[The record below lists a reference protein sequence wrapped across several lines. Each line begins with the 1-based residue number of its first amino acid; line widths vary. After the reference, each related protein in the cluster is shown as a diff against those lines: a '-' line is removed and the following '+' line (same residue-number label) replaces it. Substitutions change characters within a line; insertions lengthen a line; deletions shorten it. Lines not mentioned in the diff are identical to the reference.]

1 MKSFKSEFTL
11 AKIKEPY
18 HLFSEP
24 LQYYNQMIED
34 IESARKY
41 IYIETFRVGKD
52 VIGERFRRAI
62 TKKSKEGVEV
72 RILID
77 YWGAGAVNKDY
88 FKRLIKNGGEVRFF
102 EKIKY
107 NTDIFTRGHKRNH
120 RKLLLID
127 DDLSWVGS
135 SNLTGYNLNWRESM
149 LRIRSSEL
157 TFTLTKLFM
166 QDFRIY
172 NTYIFNKAYNT
183 RLVKTVGFEIIRDA
197 PSIAIKRIN
206 QRFIKMIKNAE
217 KSVTIE
223 TPYFLPGF
231 LLRKAMMDAA
241 KRGVKVTVIL
251 PKQSDV
257 NLVDILRNKYLGPL
271 NKNGINFLFYQPN
284 NLHAKLMLIDKDIFA
299 IGSSNFDYRSF
310 RYLYEIMLIGRHHEI
325 VEQINGHINRTISES
340 TAFDLKRWQDRPIIN
355 KFFEWLLLPFRH
367 LL

>member
-1 MKSFKSEFTL
+1 MIE
-11 AKIKEPY
+11 IKEPY
-18 HLFSEP
+18 HLLSEP

-41 IYIETFRVGKD
+41 IYIETYRVGKD
-52 VIGERFRRAI
+52 VIGERFRRAL
-62 TKKSKEGVEV
+62 TRKSKNGVEV

-77 YWGAGAVNKDY
+77 YWGAGAVKTDF
-88 FKRLIKNGGEVRFF
+88 FKQLIRNGGEVRFF

-127 DDLSWVGS
+127 DDISWVGS
-135 SNLTGYNLNWRESM
+135 SNLTGYNMNWRESM

-157 TFTLTKLFM
+157 TFTLTKLFI
-166 QDFRIY
+166 QDFGIY
-172 NTYIFNKAYNT
+172 NKYIFNKAYNT
-183 RLVKTVGFEIIRDA
+183 RLVKSDGFDILRDA

-206 QRFIKMIKNAE
+206 FRFIKMIKEAQE
-217 KSVTIE
+217 SVTIE

-231 LLRKAMMDAA
+231 LLRKALIDVA
-241 KRGVKVTVIL
+241 KKGVKVTVIL

-271 NKNGINFLFYQPN
+271 SKNGVKFLFYQPN
-284 NLHAKLMLIDKDIFA
+284 NLHAKLMLVDNDTFA

-310 RYLYEIMLIGRHHEI
+310 RYMYEIMLIGRHQQI
-325 VEQINGHINRTISES
+325 VEQFKQHISKTVSES
-340 TAFDLKRWQDRPIIN
+340 IPFDLNKWEDRPIIN
-355 KFFEWLLLPFRH
+355 RFFEWLLLPFRH